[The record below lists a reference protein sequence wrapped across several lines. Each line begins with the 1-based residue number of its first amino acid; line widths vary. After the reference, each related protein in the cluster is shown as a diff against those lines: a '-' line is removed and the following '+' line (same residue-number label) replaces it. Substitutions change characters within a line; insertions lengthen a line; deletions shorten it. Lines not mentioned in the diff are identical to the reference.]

1 MKKTCRFDDCS
12 HPAGVDE
19 LCAFHHLSTVA
30 EASLFSHVA
39 EGLPGLSGEAFL
51 EALFLLNEEE
61 LVDEEELFNDEELF
75 DHEEPAEPA
84 LEYRCSHGMVLGTC
98 ILSQYTEGPGLGDT
112 VWELR
117 AQNYSWA
124 IPLS

>member
-1 MKKTCRFDDCS
+1 MEKTCRFDDCS
-12 HPAGVDE
+12 HAAGVDE

-51 EALFLLNEEE
+51 EALFLLNEQDLAE
-61 LVDEEELFNDEELF
+61 LDEDELIEFIPD
-75 DHEEPAEPA
+75 EPAEPA
-84 LEYRCSHGMVLGTC
+84 IEYRCSHGMVLGTC
-98 ILSQYTEGPGLGDT
+98 ILSQYTEGPGLGYT

-117 AQNYSWA
+117 AQTNSWA